1 MVEQVN
7 SPTMKHFLVILICIM
22 SLNTALGQG
31 NDTQVLDNPL
41 QQILNKTVDNKQV
54 FGGTFALKRENYLWT
69 GTAGNFHKNQ
79 PFFIAS
85 TTKLFTTAL
94 IMQLRFKG
102 NLNLDDPIN
111 KYLPSDIMQGLH
123 RYKGQEYSDKITVQH
138 LLAHTS
144 GLPDYFQDM
153 GPSGKSLEDELK
165 QGKDQYWD
173 LNGALER
180 AKKMDAYFPPGTKD
194 KAHYS
199 DLNFQLLAKIIEVV
213 SGKTYLAMC
222 EEAII
227 QPLQLAHTYLY
238 TDSTDH
244 RPQPLY
250 YKAQV
255 LAIPKA
261 MTSFGADGGMV
272 SNTEDLLAFTEAFFT
287 GKLFPQGYLAE
298 MQVWNRIF
306 SPMQSGVG
314 IHLFKLPW
322 IFNPMGAVPAFIGH
336 SGLSGALAYYVP
348 SKHMYIVG
356 TVNQIDKP
364 SLSFR
369 TMIKLSL
376 AMLKLTK

>member
-1 MVEQVN
+1 M
-7 SPTMKHFLVILICIM
+7 
-22 SLNTALGQG
+22 GQD
-31 NDTQVLDNPL
+31 NHAQDLDNPL

-54 FGGTFALKRENYLWT
+54 FGCNFAVKRDKYLWT
-69 GTAGNFHKNQ
+69 GAAGNFQNNQ

-94 IMQLRFKG
+94 VMQLRSKG
-102 NLNLDDPIN
+102 KLNLDDPIG
-111 KYLPSDIMQGLH
+111 KYIPSEMLHGLH
-123 RYKGQEYSDKITVQH
+123 RYKGQEYSDKITVRH

-144 GLPDYFQDM
+144 GLPDYFQDN
-153 GPSGKSLEDELK
+153 GPSGKSLENELK

-180 AKKMDAYFPPGTKD
+180 AKKMDAYFPPGAKG

-213 SGKTYLAMC
+213 SGKTYVAMC

-227 QPLQLAHTYLY
+227 QPLQLANTYLY
-238 TDSTDH
+238 TDSTDY

-250 YKAQV
+250 YKEQV

-272 SNTEDLLAFTEAFFT
+272 STTEDLLAFTEAFFT
-287 GKLFPQGYLAE
+287 GKLFPQSYLEE

-322 IFNPMGAVPAFIGH
+322 IFNPTWAVPAYIGH

-348 SKHMYIVG
+348 SKQLYIVG

-376 AMLKLTK
+376 AVLKQTK